1 MLPFAVP
8 QFFRCLWQTLS
19 VKLSE
24 EEEAALCI
32 KYGLQDNGKI
42 NYRQFCDVIN
52 VTFDPKNVYISPQ
65 SQKLAPLE

>member
-1 MLPFAVP
+1 M
-8 QFFRCLWQTLS
+8 
-19 VKLSE
+19 KLSE